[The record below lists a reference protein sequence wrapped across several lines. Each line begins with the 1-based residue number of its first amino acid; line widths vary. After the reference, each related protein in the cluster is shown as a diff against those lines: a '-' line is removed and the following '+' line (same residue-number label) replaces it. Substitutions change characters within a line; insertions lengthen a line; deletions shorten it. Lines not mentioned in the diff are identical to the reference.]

1 MNLMNLSSLKFNWV
15 LAFMMLVGLTIQA
28 QTLNLSDPL
37 PEDQRVRKGVLDNGM
52 TYYIYHSDVT
62 QNAASY
68 YIIQNVGS
76 VLENDNQKGLAHFLE
91 HMAFNGTENF
101 EGKGILNTLQK
112 YGAVFGKDI
121 NAYTSFDET
130 VYNLNNIPTS
140 DGLVDTCLL
149 VLKDWSNYLLLTDE
163 EIDAERGVIKEE
175 WRTRQSGQMRI
186 IQQNLPTMFGNSK
199 YGERIPIGD
208 MDIVEN
214 FEYKALRDFYHD
226 WYRTDLQ
233 AIAIIGDIDV
243 DEIESKI
250 ISSFSE
256 IPAVADGPE
265 RYIVQIEDNE
275 KLAYAIAMDEEVTT
289 SNITFSINHPRSL
302 KDQTVGDL
310 KEALLNGMTTSMLS
324 ARLREKSQDPE
335 ATFVQAGVSYGG
347 FVRAKNQFSV
357 AVYPKPNMQ
366 HQAFT
371 DVMTEVY
378 RAVKFGFTPAEIERT
393 IAEFTTSYETQISKL
408 DDKSHGAIARAIQ
421 QNYLENETLTDI
433 AGEFELAKA
442 IFTSLTPEEIHES
455 FKELYTPNN
464 RTIVV
469 TGVEGNNNLSEEDGI
484 SILSGIESD
493 ASLTAYE
500 DAFSG
505 KTLTDGVTITA
516 GSITNKEKN
525 DEIGATTYTLSNGV
539 VVHYKFANKN
549 ANDVKLSANS
559 YGGTSLLEEEMY
571 PAASLVGALMQFSGL
586 GDYSATELQKVLAGK
601 TASTNVSVSGTGERI
616 SGSSTTKDVETMLQM
631 VHLNF
636 EKPRF
641 DENGHKVLMEN
652 IDNYLIRRSENINE
666 KMSDSITTTLYGKNH
681 PTRRIFDKAYAADM
695 TFERM
700 KAVYLDRF
708 ANAAD
713 FEFFIVG
720 DVEASTLEPL
730 LEKYIASIETSSE
743 KENFK
748 NNSTTWVKPN
758 IDKDIYLK
766 MEDPKASV
774 RVLYKNAIPHTLK
787 NELLA
792 STLGDILTLRYTETL
807 REEEG
812 GTYGARAGAYLTKRP
827 VEEGIITVSFDC
839 NPDKVD
845 DLTAIVQEEIA
856 KIAKGDIA
864 QEDLDKTLTNYLKE
878 REQSKDY
885 NRYDMSLLM
894 NFYREGYN
902 MNDPKTFENIVNSI
916 AISDVAEF
924 AKAMLNNA
932 KSYEIIFKPE
942 AGPEVGANI
951 TKESVLNKYIEA
963 IGGEKIKSVT
973 TMLAKGSASI
983 QGMQLEMITKS
994 MAPNMSMV
1002 QMSGMGMVLSKQVF
1016 NGTTGYMEQQGQRA
1030 DMTAEQIEEA
1040 KSNKVPF
1047 SELDYLTDENVT
1059 FAGAVSINDS
1069 DAYHIKV
1076 GDQVSVYYDAASG
1089 LKVKQTTRTAA
1100 ANGTII
1106 EQSIYFNDYKAVDG
1120 ILVPFAYKMSIG
1132 PQNVDFIMN
1141 EIILNE
1147 GVTVEDFN

>member
-1 MNLMNLSSLKFNWV
+1 MKLSSLKFNWV
-15 LAFMMLVGLTIQA
+15 LACFLLIGFASQA

-37 PEDQRVRKGVLDNGM
+37 PEDQRVRKGVLENGM

-101 EGKGILNTLQK
+101 EGKGILNTLEK

-208 MDIVEN
+208 MDIIEN

-250 ISSFSE
+250 KASFSE
-256 IPAVADGPE
+256 IPAVTNGPE
-265 RYIVQIEDNE
+265 RYTVQIDDNE
-275 KLAYAIAMDEEVTT
+275 EMAYAIAMDEEVTT
-289 SNITFSINHPRSL
+289 SNISFSINHPRSL
-302 KDQTVGDL
+302 KDQTVKDL
-310 KEALLNGMTTSMLS
+310 KESLLHGMATSMMS

-335 ATFVQAGVSYGG
+335 AAFVQARVSYGG

-366 HQAFT
+366 HTAFK

-378 RAVKFGFTPAEIERT
+378 RAVKFGFTPAEIER
-393 IAEFTTSYETQISKL
+393 IVAEYTTSYETQISKL
-408 DDKSHGAIARAIQ
+408 DDKSHGAIARNIQ

-433 AGEFELAKA
+433 TGEFELAKV
-442 IFTSLTPEEIHES
+442 IFASLTPEEVHAS
-455 FKELYTPNN
+455 FKALYTPNN

-469 TGVEGNNNLSEEDGI
+469 TGVEGNNNLSKEDGAG
-484 SILSGIESD
+484 ILAAVEND

-505 KTLTDGVTITA
+505 KTLTDGITITA
-516 GSITNKEKN
+516 GSIVNSKN
-525 DEIGATTYTLSNGV
+525 NEEIRSTTYTLSNGV

-549 ANDVKLSANS
+549 ANDVKLSARS
-559 YGGTSLLEEEMY
+559 YGGTSLLAEEMY
-571 PAASLVGALMQFSGL
+571 PAASLVGALVQFSGL
-586 GDYSATELQKVLAGK
+586 GDYSMTELQKVLAGK
-601 TASTNVSVSGTGERI
+601 TASTNISVSGTGESI
-616 SGSSTTKDVETMLQM
+616 SGSSTTKDLETMLQM

-666 KMSDSITTTLYGKNH
+666 KMGDSITTTLYGKNH
-681 PTRRIFDKAYAADM
+681 PTRRIFNKEYAADM

-708 ANAAD
+708 ENAAD

-730 LEKYIASIETSSE
+730 LETYLASIQTTSE
-743 KENFK
+743 KESFK
-748 NNSTTWVKPN
+748 DNSTTWINAN
-758 IDKDIYLK
+758 IDKDIFLK

-774 RVLYKNAIPHTLK
+774 RVLYKNAVPHNLK

-792 STLGDILTLRYTETL
+792 SAMGDILTLRFTETL
-807 REEEG
+807 REDEG
-812 GTYGARAGAYLTKRP
+812 GTYGASAGAYLNKRP
-827 VEEGIITVSFDC
+827 QEEAILSVSFDC
-839 NPDKVD
+839 NPDKVEK
-845 DLTAIVQEEIA
+845 LTAIVQEEIV
-856 KIAKGDIA
+856 KIAKGEIN

-885 NRYDMSLLM
+885 NRYDMNLLL

-902 MNDPKTFENIVNSI
+902 MNKPSNFEDIVNSI
-916 AISDVAEF
+916 KIKDVAAF
-924 AKAMLNNA
+924 AEALLKNA
-932 KSYEIIFKPE
+932 NSYEIVFKPE
-942 AGPEVGANI
+942 AAPEVGANI
-951 TKESVLNKYIEA
+951 TKESVLNKYVEA

-973 TMLAKGSASI
+973 TLLAKGSASM
-983 QGMQLEMITKS
+983 QGMELEMLTKS
-994 MAPNMSMV
+994 MAPNKTMV
-1002 QMSGMGMVLSKQVF
+1002 QMSGMGMVLSKQAF
-1016 NGTTGYMEQQGQRA
+1016 NGTTGYFEQQGQRGE
-1030 DMTAEQIEEA
+1030 MTLEQVEESK
-1040 KSNKVPF
+1040 KSSVPF
-1047 SELDYLTDENVT
+1047 SELDYLKNETVE
-1059 FAGAVSINDS
+1059 FAGAVSINDR

-1076 GDQVSVYYDAASG
+1076 NDKLSVYYDAETG
-1089 LKVKQTTRTAA
+1089 LKVKQTNKSAA
-1100 ANGTII
+1100 PDGTII
-1106 EQSIYFNDYKAVDG
+1106 EQSMYFSNYKEVNG
-1120 ILVPFAYKMSIG
+1120 VLVPFSYKMNLG
-1132 PQNVDFIMN
+1132 PQSIDFTMT
-1141 EIILNE
+1141 EILINE
-1147 GVTVEDFN
+1147 GVTEGDFN

>member
-1 MNLMNLSSLKFNWV
+1 MSLSSIKLNWI
-15 LAFMMLVGLTIQA
+15 LAFLLFAGIATQA

-37 PEDQRVRKGVLDNGM
+37 PEDQRIRKGVLENGM
-52 TYYIYHSDVT
+52 TYYIYPSDVT

-101 EGKGILNTLQK
+101 EGKGILNTLEK

-149 VLKDWSNYLLLTDE
+149 ILKDWSNYLLLTEE

-208 MDIVEN
+208 MDIIEN

-233 AIAIIGDIDV
+233 AIAVIGDIDV
-243 DEIESKI
+243 DEIETKI
-250 ISSFSE
+250 KERFSE
-256 IPAVADGPE
+256 IPAVTNGPE
-265 RYIVQIEDNE
+265 RTIVQIKDNE
-275 KLAYAIAMDEEVTT
+275 ALAYAIAMDEEVTT

-302 KDQTVGDL
+302 NNKTVKDL
-310 KEALLNGMTTSMLS
+310 KEDLLNGMTTSMLS
-324 ARLREKSQDPE
+324 ARLREKSQDPN
-335 ATFVQAGVSYGG
+335 ATFVQAGVNYGG
-347 FVRAKNQFSV
+347 FVRAKNQLNV
-357 AVYPKPNMQ
+357 AIYPKPQMQ
-366 HQAFT
+366 HEAFN

-378 RAVKFGFTPAEIERT
+378 RAVKFGFTSAEIERT
-393 IAEFTTSYETQISKL
+393 IAEYTTSYENQISKL
-408 DDKSHGAIARAIQ
+408 DDKSHGAIARSIQ

-433 AGEFELAKA
+433 AAEFELAKA
-442 IFTSLTPEEIHES
+442 IFSSLTAEEIHES
-455 FKELYTPNN
+455 FKSLYTPNN

-469 TGVEGNNNLSEEDGI
+469 TGVKGNKNLSKEEGI
-484 SILSGIESD
+484 GILAAIQNDSSIL
-493 ASLTAYE
+493 AYE

-505 KTLTDGVTITA
+505 KTLTDGVTITS
-516 GSITNKEKN
+516 GSIDKVETNE
-525 DEIGATTYTLSNGV
+525 EIEATTYTLSNGI

-549 ANDVKLSANS
+549 ANDVKLSALS
-559 YGGTSLLEEEMY
+559 YGGTSLLADDMY
-571 PAASLVGALMQFSGL
+571 PAANLVGALVQFSGL
-586 GDYSATELQKVLAGK
+586 GDYSMTELQKVMAGK
-601 TASTNVSVSGTGERI
+601 TASTNVSVSGTGESL

-641 DENGHKVLMEN
+641 DENGYKVLMEN
-652 IDNYLIRRSENINE
+652 INNYLIRRSENINE
-666 KMSDSITTTLYGKNH
+666 KMNDSLTITLYGKNH
-681 PTRRIFDKAYAADM
+681 PTKRIFNKELAADM
-695 TFERM
+695 TFDRM

-708 ANAAD
+708 ENAAD

-720 DVEASTLEPL
+720 DIEAGTLEPL
-730 LEKYIASIETSSE
+730 LEKYIASIKTTSE

-748 NNSTTWVKPN
+748 DNSTSWINAT

-774 RVLYKNAIPHTLK
+774 RVLYKNTIPYNLK

-792 STLGDILTLRYTETL
+792 NAVGDILTLRFTETL

-827 VEEGIITVSFDC
+827 VEEGIISVSFDC

-845 DLTAIVQEEIA
+845 NLTAIVQKEIS
-856 KIAKGDIA
+856 KISKGEID

-878 REQSKDY
+878 REQNKDY

-902 MNDPKTFENIVNSI
+902 MNNPMNFENIVNNI
-916 AISDVAEF
+916 TISDIAEF
-924 AKAMLNNA
+924 AKLMLNNA
-932 KSYEIIFKPE
+932 NSYEIVFKPE
-942 AGPEVGANI
+942 ATQEVGANI
-951 TKESVLNKYIEA
+951 TKESVLNTYIEA
-963 IGGEKIKSVT
+963 IGGEKIKSVS
-973 TMLAKGSASI
+973 TMLTKGTASM
-983 QGMQLEMITKS
+983 QGMELEMISKT
-994 MAPNMSMV
+994 MAPNKSFV
-1002 QMSGMGMVLSKQVF
+1002 QMSGMGMILSKQSF
-1016 NGTTGYMEQQGQRA
+1016 NGTTGYFEQQGQRGE
-1030 DMTAEQIEEA
+1030 MTPEQLEES
-1040 KSNKVPF
+1040 KNNSVPF
-1047 SELDYLTDENVT
+1047 SELDYLTNEAVQ
-1059 FAGAVSINDS
+1059 FSGAVSINER

-1076 GDQVSVYYDAASG
+1076 NEKLSVYYDAETG
-1089 LKVKQTTRTAA
+1089 LKVKQTNRSTAP
-1100 ANGTII
+1100 NGTVI
-1106 EQSIYFNDYKAVDG
+1106 EQSVYFSDYKNVEG
-1120 ILVPFAYKMSIG
+1120 FLLPHSYKMSFG
-1132 PQNVDFIMN
+1132 PQNIDFTMT
-1141 EIILNE
+1141 EILINE
-1147 GVTVEDFN
+1147 GVTETDFN